1 MGNSSTKGEV
11 SIAVLGARRV
21 LPQKMPAKFLER
33 KHRNAPHTH
42 IYTHIII
49 YNMCMYARMLCSVML
64 CLCLCY
70 VMFVIFVMLCY
81 VTLRYVVL
89 CHVEISY
96 AMLSYVMLSYV
107 MLFMRA
113 CHLMQGNVA

>member
-42 IYTHIII
+42 IYI
-49 YNMCMYARMLCSVML
+49 YTYNY
-64 CLCLCY
+64 
-70 VMFVIFVMLCY
+70 I
-81 VTLRYVVL
+81 
-89 CHVEISY
+89 
-96 AMLSYVMLSYV
+96 
-107 MLFMRA
+107 
-113 CHLMQGNVA
+113 

>member
-49 YNMCMYARMLCSVML
+49 YNMCMYARMLCSVLFCYVMFMFML
-64 CLCLCY
+64 CYVCYLCY
-70 VMFVIFVMLCY
+70 VMLCY
-81 VTLRYVVL
+81 ATL
-89 CHVEISY
+89 CC
-96 AMLSYVMLSYV
+96 VMS
-107 MLFMRA
+107 
-113 CHLMQGNVA
+113 C

>member
-49 YNMCMYARMLCSVML
+49 YNMCMYARMLCSVLFCYVYVYVML
-64 CLCLCY
+64 CLLSLLCY
-70 VMFVIFVMLCY
+70 VMLRYVMLCY
-81 VTLRYVVL
+81 VMLR
-89 CHVEISY
+89 
-96 AMLSYVMLSYV
+96 
-107 MLFMRA
+107 
-113 CHLMQGNVA
+113 